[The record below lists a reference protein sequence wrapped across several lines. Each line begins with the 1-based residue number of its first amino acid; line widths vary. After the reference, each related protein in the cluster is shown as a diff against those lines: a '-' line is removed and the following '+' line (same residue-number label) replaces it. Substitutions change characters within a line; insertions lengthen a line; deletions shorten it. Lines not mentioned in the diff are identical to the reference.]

1 MQLRKW
7 SIVLVLGFFLSALC
21 GGVLFADDAVPNAP
35 LQIGIFADLHA
46 HDTDSP
52 NEGKVMIDYKE
63 RLEACVEAMNA
74 WPADLVIQ
82 LGDFVNGK
90 FVMGAELGDPARITG
105 ILEET
110 EAIYAQ
116 VNAPRYYVLGN
127 HDVYDLSKEEFL
139 DRVGASSLY
148 LSFDAG
154 GYHIVILDAQ
164 YNKKGEDLGHIG
176 WSVQG
181 NIPQDE
187 LDWLRDD
194 LAATSKPTI
203 VCVHQPLDV
212 DFDMLSGG
220 PEIFNNEAV
229 KTVLEES
236 GVVIAVFQGHD
247 HENNYT
253 LINGIHYLT
262 FEALVNEEERAP
274 SWAYVTLDPAARTI
288 TITGEGEQA
297 DWELQY

>member
-7 SIVLVLGFFLSALC
+7 SIVLVLGFSLSAFC

-35 LQIGIFADLHA
+35 LHIGIFTDLHA

-63 RLEACVEAMNA
+63 RLSACVEAMNA

-82 LGDFVNGK
+82 LGDFVNGRY
-90 FVMGAELGDPARITG
+90 VMGAPFGEPERIMG
-105 ILEET
+105 ILEEA
-110 EAIYAQ
+110 EEIYAKF
-116 VNAPRYYVLGN
+116 NGPRYYVLGN
-127 HDVYDLSKEEFL
+127 HDIYDLSKEEFL
-139 DRVGASSLY
+139 ERVGASSRY
-148 LSFDAG
+148 LSFDTG

-164 YNKKGEDLGHIG
+164 YNKKEEDLSHTF
-176 WSVQG
+176 WVVQG

-194 LAATSKPTI
+194 LAVTSKPTI

-220 PEIFNNEAV
+220 PAIFNNEAV

-253 LINGIHYLT
+253 LINEIHYLT

-274 SWAYVTLDPAARTI
+274 SWAYVTLDPVAQTI
-288 TITGEGEQA
+288 TITGDGEQA
-297 DWELQY
+297 DWELSY